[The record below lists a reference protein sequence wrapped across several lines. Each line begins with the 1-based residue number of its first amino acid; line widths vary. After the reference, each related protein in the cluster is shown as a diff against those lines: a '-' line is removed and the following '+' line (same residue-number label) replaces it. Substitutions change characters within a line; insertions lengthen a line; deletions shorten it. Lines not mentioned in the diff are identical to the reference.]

1 MNCCNSRGGCRRRLP
16 AICSGAASSN
26 SRDPFALDRPEAAA
40 LWPETDVVLA
50 VGTRFGSPRSVWKLR
65 PGQRVIRIDIDP
77 KQFSRGQPPDVAI
90 EADAKEALAA
100 LLAELGDGHKPSREA
115 ALLRL
120 KAETAAAL
128 RKTLV
133 PQMMFLDSLRAAMP
147 EDSVV
152 VADYTQVGYM
162 AAALWPVAAPRRL
175 ISPGYQGTLGFSFAT
190 GLGAKVGC
198 PDKPVVCLTGDG
210 GFLFTATELATAAQ
224 HDIPL
229 ITVVFN
235 DGAYGN
241 VRRMQEELYGGRV
254 IASDLRNPDFL
265 AFAGSFGAAS
275 RRADG
280 PEALGDA
287 VRWAMDQPGPTLI
300 EVPVGKMPSPW
311 ELLEPTPPGA

>member
-1 MNCCNSRGGCRRRLP
+1 
-16 AICSGAASSN
+16 
-26 SRDPFALDRPEAAA
+26 
-40 LWPETDVVLA
+40 
-50 VGTRFGSPRSVWKLR
+50 
-65 PGQRVIRIDIDP
+65 
-77 KQFSRGQPPDVAI
+77 
-90 EADAKEALAA
+90 
-100 LLAELGDGHKPSREA
+100 
-115 ALLRL
+115 
-120 KAETAAAL
+120 
-128 RKTLV
+128 
-133 PQMMFLDSLRAAMP
+133 MMFLDSLRAAMP